1 VSLAL
6 RKEKKKKNKER
17 GCDLN
22 TFILETTE
30 HGDMPV
36 DIYQKL
42 ANDRILF
49 ITDHVN
55 DKVATDIIATLLL
68 KDSENS
74 EEKISLFINS
84 SGGDIRSVFMIYD
97 IMQMIQAPIETV
109 CIGSAMNESVILLA
123 AGEPGMRLAT
133 KNSIFSVSQLEHDW
147 MSRANLSDAKKIVTR
162 YARDNRNMM
171 EIIASTTGKPIKQV
185 LSDFERRVFM
195 NATQASKY
203 GLVDKIIAFSRN
215 R

>member
-1 VSLAL
+1 MP
-6 RKEKKKKNKER
+6 RKEKQKRNKER
-17 GCDLN
+17 GCNLN

-30 HGDMPV
+30 HGDIPV

-49 ITDHVN
+49 ISDYVS
-55 DKVATDIIATLLL
+55 DKIATDIIATLLL
-68 KDSENS
+68 KDSEDS

-97 IMQMIQAPIETV
+97 VMQMIQAPVETV
-109 CIGSAMNESVILLA
+109 CIGSAMNESVILLS

-147 MSRANLSDAKKIVTR
+147 MTRANLTDAKKIVTR
-162 YARDNRNMM
+162 YARDNKNMM
-171 EIIASTTGKPIKQV
+171 EIIAQTTGKPLKQV
-185 LSDFERRVFM
+185 LDDFERRVFM
-195 NATQASKY
+195 NAPQAAKY
-203 GLVDKIIAFSRN
+203 GLIDKIIAFSKAS
-215 R
+215 